1 MKDITFVFSVVLMLV
16 LGIDSLDQAI
26 EKLSLSAA
34 TQAGHQLPGF
44 YSSHQAALASASEDD
59 RPIVLVFGRSGDL
72 ATEDFKNQVLR
83 SSNVQ
88 SVKEHFIW
96 AFIDIEQS
104 VHQETAKRFHIKS
117 TPSVCVVDRTGREL
131 TRLSG
136 STPAHALIGRLA
148 VCLRHKKA

>member
-16 LGIDSLDQAI
+16 LGIASLDQAV

-34 TQAGHQLPGF
+34 TNAGHQLPGF
-44 YSSHQAALASASEDD
+44 YSSYQAAIAAASNDD
-59 RPIVLVFGRSGDL
+59 RPIVLVFGRSEDL
-72 ATEDFKNQVLR
+72 ATEEFKQQVLR

-104 VHQETAKRFHIKS
+104 VHQETAKRFHIKT

-148 VCLRHKKA
+148 LCLRKKDA